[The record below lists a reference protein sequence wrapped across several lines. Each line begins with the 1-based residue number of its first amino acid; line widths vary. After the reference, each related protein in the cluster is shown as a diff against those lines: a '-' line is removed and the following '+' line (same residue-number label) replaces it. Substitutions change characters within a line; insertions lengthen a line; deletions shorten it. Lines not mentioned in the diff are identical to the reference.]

1 MKKLV
6 ILGFI
11 TLHMALGDI
20 HIDSKKALEA
30 YMQKDQPKALE
41 LFEKAC
47 ERGEMYGCK
56 ILGDM
61 YCKGEGVENDYLKAA
76 ALYEKTCNGGEAY
89 GCKVLGDMYYKG
101 EGVEKDYLKAIQ
113 FIEKACNN
121 GLKRECEML
130 RDIQNNPFP
139 PIFYNKYALFGAK
152 MDCDTMSRGID

>member
-1 MKKLV
+1 MQMKKLV

-30 YMQKDQPKALE
+30 YMQKDYPKALE

-56 ILGDM
+56 
-61 YCKGEGVENDYLKAA
+61 
-76 ALYEKTCNGGEAY
+76 
-89 GCKVLGDMYYKG
+89 VLGDMYYKG
-101 EGVEKDYLKAIQ
+101 ESVEKDYLKAIQ

-130 RDIQNNPFP
+130 RDIQ
-139 PIFYNKYALFGAK
+139 K
-152 MDCDTMSRGID
+152 

>member
-1 MKKLV
+1 
-6 ILGFI
+6 
-11 TLHMALGDI
+11 
-20 HIDSKKALEA
+20 
-30 YMQKDQPKALE
+30 
-41 LFEKAC
+41 
-47 ERGEMYGCK
+47 
-56 ILGDM
+56 M